1 MLRESLLL
9 LLLLPLARASA
20 EQQVHVVKVDYPV
33 RMASL
38 NGSDRSPSLL
48 NGRCCRL
55 KPVFS
60 LCPQRYFYV
69 ANGFPYAMMV
79 DWSGLQWNR
88 GQPPAVA
95 FRAGSTHPHPYGYD
109 GLPDRPALD
118 AIAALKEQQVDGGS
132 PEALLSSL
140 SETIEASV
148 QSRQSSN
155 FLALVSNVLQRYGAA
170 VSSVS
175 WLMESYVSSV
185 SSARLTSVSSFTEG
199 VSTISSLLSDV
210 RSKSSVASVSSAAMA
225 SAAASAV
232 SLRRLSAR
240 LLRESLAA
248 SYRYDRI
255 EEWSTA
261 NSVLYEAVSTSY
273 SSVSASASLAASS
286 LSAALSDYASVMS
299 DIESSRSST
308 VSSLVSHL
316 FHGSLF
322 AAGRSAQGASLPF
335 IEATRLSA
343 P

>member
-1 MLRESLLL
+1 MLVRRQ
-9 LLLLPLARASA
+9 RAFQA
-20 EQQVHVVKVDYPV
+20 
-33 RMASL
+33 
-38 NGSDRSPSLL
+38 
-48 NGRCCRL
+48 
-55 KPVFS
+55 
-60 LCPQRYFYV
+60 
-69 ANGFPYAMMV
+69 ANGYVLATSP
-79 DWSGLQWNR
+79 WSLQWR
-88 GQPPAVA
+88 SAAAAASYQPRVPAA
-95 FRAGSTHPHPYGYD
+95 KNAHGYYGLSD
-109 GLPDRPALD
+109 QEALVE
-118 AIAALKEQQVDGGS
+118 INALKEEGPGGPSDG
-132 PEALLSSL
+132 LLSSL
-140 SETIEASV
+140 SETIEASM

-175 WLMESYVSSV
+175 SLMESYVSSV
-185 SSARLTSVSSFTEG
+185 SSARLTPLSGYTDG
-199 VSTISSLLSDV
+199 LSTISSLLSDV

>member
-175 WLMESYVSSV
+175 SLMESYVSSV
-185 SSARLTSVSSFTEG
+185 SSARLTPLSGYTDG
-199 VSTISSLLSDV
+199 LSTISSLLSDV
-210 RSKSSVASVSSAAMA
+210 RSKSSVASVSSAALTD
-225 SAAASAV
+225 AAASAA
-232 SLRRLSAR
+232 SLQTLSAR
-240 LLRESLAA
+240 LSRRSLWLSSRSQRISELSTAHGLLYAALSTSFSSASSAA
-248 SYRYDRI
+248 SD
-255 EEWSTA
+255 
-261 NSVLYEAVSTSY
+261 
-273 SSVSASASLAASS
+273 ASASLSS
-286 LSAALSDYASVMS
+286 ALSDYSSVLS

-308 VSSLVSHL
+308 VSSLLSVV
-316 FHGSLF
+316 FPR
-322 AAGRSAQGASLPF
+322 ARTDVRQPPTVVR
-335 IEATRLSA
+335 ATR
-343 P
+343 PPGR